1 MRNVIHLEPE
11 QVPPMLKAGYSG
23 RTFKAVITESVT
35 LSDTYWSGGTRS
47 TYQAV
52 NLDTGQ
58 RYSPNQADC
67 APHHFGGKL
76 EGVTFQIP
84 PRTVIVEHVIFC
96 GKDHGIT
103 LHARAEDIQPTLPA
117 AVTLSTDEQTVLA
130 ATVGLKSSYGGIPNF
145 RWHEANKS
153 TGITLDRWDAAKAA
167 CIARGWLNK
176 AGAITTAGRNAVGS
190 FRLR

>member
-23 RTFKAVITESVT
+23 RTFKAVIADTVT

-52 NLDTGQ
+52 NLDTGE
-58 RYSPNQADC
+58 RYAPTMADC
-67 APHHFGGKL
+67 APHAFGGKL
-76 EGVTFQIP
+76 EGQTVAIP
-84 PRTVIVEHVIFC
+84 PRTVIVEHSIFC

-103 LHARAEDIQPTLPA
+103 FHARAEDIQPTLPA
-117 AVTLSTDEQTVLA
+117 AVTLTPDEQTVLA
-130 ATVGLKSSYGGIPNF
+130 AVIGLKSSYGGIPNF

-153 TGITLDRWDAAKAA
+153 TGITLDRWESAKAA
-167 CIARGWLNK
+167 LIARGMLNK
-176 AGAITTAGRNAVGS
+176 AGAITTAGRNAIGT